1 MSSSPTKS
9 WPVLKEDYQK
19 QFAPIGDYINNG
31 LGKDIDTLRDSLSQ
45 YVQHAG
51 IATDPANDTIYNTIV
66 STSNRINQNKNAL
79 LKLNKDMASS
89 IKDYSKSTD
98 MDSLLLENGKLQAA
112 IKTLE
117 QQVKEASEDEQAA
130 IVRDEVLRTRET
142 NVTRHQLFLLG
153 RPLRPSFIPFL
164 WALSVLFIGV
174 SVLLIT
180 QFFPIPVEQWPYVMS
195 SIQQFFSDPKIWM
208 SLFGSACIVIFFL
221 VLKLIGF
228 FK

>member
-1 MSSSPTKS
+1 MASKP
-9 WPVLKEDYQK
+9 WPMLKEEYQK
-19 QFAPIGDYINNG
+19 QYDSIAEYINKS
-31 LGKDIDTLRDSLSQ
+31 LGNNIDTLRDALSQ

-51 IATDPANDTIYNTIV
+51 VATDPANDQIYNTIL
-66 STSNRINQNKNAL
+66 STSKQINDNKTAL
-79 LKLNKDMASS
+79 LNLNSTLSQA
-89 IKDYSKSTD
+89 IKDYTKTVD
-98 MDSLLLENGKLQAA
+98 MDGALQENGKLQTA

-117 QQVKEASEDEQAA
+117 KEMSEASEDEQSAL
-130 IVRDEVLRTRET
+130 VRDEVLRTRDT
-142 NVTRHQLFLLG
+142 SVTRHQLFLLG

-180 QFFPIPVEQWPYVMS
+180 QFFPIPVEQWPYVMAYIS
-195 SIQQFFSDPKIWM
+195 RIFSDPWIWM

>member
-1 MSSSPTKS
+1 M
-9 WPVLKEDYQK
+9 LKEEYQK
-19 QFAPIGDYINNG
+19 QYDSIAEYINKR
-31 LGKDIDTLRDSLSQ
+31 LGNNIDTLRDALSQ

-51 IATDPANDTIYNTIV
+51 VATDPANDQIYNTIL
-66 STSNRINQNKNAL
+66 STSKEINDNKTAL
-79 LKLNKDMASS
+79 LNLNSTLSQA
-89 IKDYSKSTD
+89 IKDYTKTVD
-98 MDSLLLENGKLQAA
+98 MDGALQENGKLQTA

-117 QQVKEASEDEQAA
+117 KELSEASEDEQSAL
-130 IVRDEVLRTRET
+130 VRDEVLRTRDT

-164 WALSVLFIGV
+164 WALSILFIGV

-180 QFFPIPVEQWPYVMS
+180 QFFPIPVEQWPYVLAY
-195 SIQQFFSDPKIWM
+195 IGRIFAEPWIWM
-208 SLFGSACIVIFFL
+208 SLLGSACIVIFFL